1 MVFSQPNVM
10 AGQLSIRMDDLTV
23 ARAIHVIGVVFW
35 IGGVGFVTTVLLPGV
50 RRMKDPQERVSF
62 FERIENRFAW
72 QARVTT
78 LLVGASGFY
87 ITAVWNLWDRF
98 ESATYWWMHAM
109 VLVWMVFTLIL
120 FVAEPLFLHRWF
132 LIKATEMPESTFR
145 LIERLHWILLT
156 ISVLTVLGAVAGSHG
171 MVF

>member
-1 MVFSQPNVM
+1 M
-10 AGQLSIRMDDLTV
+10 
-23 ARAIHVIGVVFW
+23 
-35 IGGVGFVTTVLLPGV
+35 
-50 RRMKDPQERVSF
+50 
-62 FERIENRFAW
+62 
-72 QARVTT
+72 
-78 LLVGASGFY
+78 
-87 ITAVWNLWDRF
+87 TAVWNLWDRV
-98 ESATYWWMHAM
+98 ESASSWWMHAM
-109 VLVWMVFTLIL
+109 VLVWVVFTLML

>member
-1 MVFSQPNVM
+1 
-10 AGQLSIRMDDLTV
+10 
-23 ARAIHVIGVVFW
+23 
-35 IGGVGFVTTVLLPGV
+35 
-50 RRMKDPQERVSF
+50 MKDPQERVSF
-62 FERIENRFAW
+62 FERIEKRFAW

-87 ITAVWNLWDRF
+87 ITTAWNLWSRF
-98 ESATYWWMHAM
+98 ESARYWWMHAM
-109 VLVWMVFTLIL
+109 VLVWVVFTFML

-145 LIERLHWILLT
+145 LIERLHWVLLT

>member
-1 MVFSQPNVM
+1 
-10 AGQLSIRMDDLTV
+10 MDDLTI
-23 ARAIHVIGVVFW
+23 ARAIHIIGVVLW

-50 RRMKDPQERVSF
+50 RQMKDPQERVSF
-62 FERIENRFAW
+62 FERIEKRFAW

-78 LLVGASGFY
+78 LIVGVSGFY
-87 ITAVWNLWDRF
+87 ITSVWDLWSRF
-98 ESATYWWMHAM
+98 QSATYWWMHAM
-109 VLVWMVFTLIL
+109 VAIWMVFTLML

-132 LIKATEMPESTFR
+132 LVKATEKPERTFR

-156 ISVLTVLGAVAGSHG
+156 LSTLTVLGAVAGSHG